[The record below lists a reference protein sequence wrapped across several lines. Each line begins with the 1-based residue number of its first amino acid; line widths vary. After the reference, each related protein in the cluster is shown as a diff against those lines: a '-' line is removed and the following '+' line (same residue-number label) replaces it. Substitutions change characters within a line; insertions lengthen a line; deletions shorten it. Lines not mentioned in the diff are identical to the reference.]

1 MRLKSSGTWQ
11 RRTASLSFN
20 ELFELI
26 PDKSVSQSLQQ
37 KVFDTRLTYGHIKGS
52 PELKQV
58 IAQLYND
65 EGGSITADDIVITN
79 GAIGANF
86 LTLYAIVDQGD
97 KVIVVNPTYQQLA
110 SVSRVFLELQK
121 TLFHGI

>member
-11 RRTASLSFN
+11 RRVPASLSFN

-58 IAQLYND
+58 IAQLTMMK
-65 EGGSITADDIVITN
+65 EG
-79 GAIGANF
+79 
-86 LTLYAIVDQGD
+86 
-97 KVIVVNPTYQQLA
+97 
-110 SVSRVFLELQK
+110 
-121 TLFHGI
+121 HHC